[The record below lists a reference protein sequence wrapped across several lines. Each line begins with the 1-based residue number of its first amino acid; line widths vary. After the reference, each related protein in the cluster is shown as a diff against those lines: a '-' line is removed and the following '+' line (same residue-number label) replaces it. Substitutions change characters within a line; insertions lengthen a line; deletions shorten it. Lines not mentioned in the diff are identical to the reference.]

1 MKKETIKTVVIT
13 TLILLVVLLSVKSMK
28 CYQEAR
34 KQPKTVYLTD
44 TIVNVEWDTVYL
56 ERYKTVKLP
65 IADTTVKYIT
75 DTITNVLYDTV
86 FFDHFETVK
95 LPTTDTAVYYIADTV
110 TRVDSIEVEVPISI
124 YKLDTIFSTDTTSL
138 NIRIRNSGY
147 AVTLDTISY
156 KFEYTP
162 TLTKTNYFKEHFK
175 FGVGVSSGYGV
186 FSKKPDIFLGVGF
199 YYCF

>member
-13 TLILLVVLLSVKSMK
+13 TLILLVVLLSVKTDK

-65 IADTTVKYIT
+65 VVDTTV
-75 DTITNVLYDTV
+75 N
-86 FFDHFETVK
+86 F
-95 LPTTDTAVYYIADTV
+95 IADTV
-110 TRVDSIEVEVPISI
+110 TRVDSVEVEVPISI

-138 NIRIRNSGY
+138 NIRIQNSGY
-147 AVTLDTISY
+147 DIKFDSLSY

-162 TLTKTNYFKEHFK
+162 TLNKTNFFKEHFK
-175 FGVGVSSGYGV
+175 FGLGVGTGYGC
-186 FSKKPDIFLGVGF
+186 FTRNPDIFLGIGF